1 MDLPGV
7 QRRMET
13 IRIWVATDKDQ
24 KSPFATKNGLKD
36 EDTESDTSPTSANGD
51 VIGSP
56 GPASPV
62 HSAGADSP
70 CATPPPSPS
79 AIRRKSTG
87 ATSMTSESS
96 SQVSPPRLDALTLAD
111 KIADYNYEDDDE
123 EYMSDSV
130 KSDIAP
136 RKVDSLS
143 PSSGQRAEG
152 IEM

>member
-1 MDLPGV
+1 
-7 QRRMET
+7 
-13 IRIWVATDKDQ
+13 
-24 KSPFATKNGLKD
+24 
-36 EDTESDTSPTSANGD
+36 
-51 VIGSP
+51 
-56 GPASPV
+56 
-62 HSAGADSP
+62 
-70 CATPPPSPS
+70 
-79 AIRRKSTG
+79 
-87 ATSMTSESS
+87 MTSESS